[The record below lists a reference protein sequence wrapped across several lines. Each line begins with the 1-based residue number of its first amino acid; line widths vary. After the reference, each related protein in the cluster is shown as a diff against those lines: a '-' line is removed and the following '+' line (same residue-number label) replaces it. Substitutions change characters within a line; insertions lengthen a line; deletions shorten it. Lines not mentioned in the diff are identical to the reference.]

1 MTGDPSASPD
11 GPWGSQ
17 GHIPH
22 HSPSATLLPSLRA
35 YMRADWSLVHFNIFL
50 FSRQHLHADWQPAGG
65 GVKMVLHVLSGLLV
79 LLNLCSARPPPV
91 TNMEEEWRVSGS
103 LAARATLPC
112 RFTAATAPRAGT
124 TPSPAL
130 LPTTTTP
137 TDELLRVKWT
147 RVEAG
152 EERVVLVAQ
161 GGVVKVGQDYAGR
174 VSLPPR
180 TLELGHASL
189 DLAGLRASDA
199 GEYRCEVMYG
209 MEDRHSSTSLHVSGV
224 VFHYRGNTSRYTL
237 DFPAAAEACRSVG
250 AAMATPQQL
259 TAAFLD
265 GFDHCD
271 AGWLAD
277 QTVRYPI
284 TFPRPG
290 CEGDMKSRPGVR
302 TYGVRSPSEKY
313 DVFCYVDKL
322 DGEVFFPPSLNTKL
336 TLQEA
341 TVECQKHDAIM
352 ASPGQM
358 FAAWRAG
365 LNRCD
370 YGWLSD
376 GSVRYPV
383 NVPLPQC
390 GGGLLGVRTL
400 YKQEDQTGFPDPTD
414 KHGVYCFQAK
424 LEETTVSSSSP
435 PPTSADPQTGA
446 VTHSGQLD
454 SAHLSRDKEDVL
466 ETRLTGLES
475 VPVSEAV
482 LFPTTLPPPL
492 SATQAGSD
500 RGDGGGEAGSSYDSF
515 SGVNLESAPTPT
527 YVFERTS
534 STPTGL
540 DWTPTGS
547 QTPMLIFP
555 DVTATTQPG
564 KAEPQQPALV
574 FKEDTPPLT
583 FDQSPLA
590 LPAEG
595 GSSAK
600 PPVHVIIVNVHDRNK
615 SVDDILQLLNSPV
628 DGAGG
633 SLFPKIT
640 DLSQATS
647 EIVQQGSGDVAP
659 LEPSLINLP
668 PPVSFINERHQ
679 VTFDTRLPEEAR
691 GDQFETASPIMVEGN
706 KESVT
711 PFDYSDLD
719 ANTEEDHMTRGG
731 EDISSFITKTTARTA
746 LVAPTSPSVLL
757 PFPAPASMSGARK
770 YNTGSLTF
778 ETQEE
783 EGSTSDE
790 DETSGQD
797 PETEEMPASTPD
809 PGRSTLTEVP
819 VESPAVDTD
828 TAGSSGGEQLSGEEV
843 SEQRGGLI
851 PGEVMVV
858 PTSAAER
865 GTTLGQDPQQPPFTS
880 QTDKN
885 ETTWLLTGPKRL
897 STTAPSLHANTRYA
911 LQWALTPT
919 PREDSVIES
928 APPRPEKT
936 AEHPDPGEASTDDV
950 SDARPC
956 SPGVC
961 RHGGSCYQR
970 GSESVCACPPGYSG
984 RRCETDVDEC
994 QSNPCMNG
1002 ATCVDE
1008 VNAFTCLCL
1017 PSYTGPL
1024 CQQDTEGC
1032 ASGWHKF
1039 QSHCYKHFTQRRS
1052 WDAAE
1057 RDCRLHG
1064 AHLVSIL
1071 SHEEQL
1077 FVNRLGSDYQWIGLN
1092 DRMFERDFRWTDGKT
1107 MQYDHWRPN
1116 QPDSFFQSGEDCVV
1130 LIWHDGGQWN
1140 DVPCNYHLTFTCK
1153 KGTVSCGPPPTV
1165 RDARAFGAWK
1175 PRYEVNSL
1183 TRYHCKVGYVQRH
1196 APTIRCRP
1204 NGQWDAPKVTC
1215 MSPATYHKWLP
1226 LHRRSGETR
1235 YDLHT
1240 HHAPRHNADL
1250 GQSFW
1255 NPPPNK
1261 RHQELHATH

>member
-1 MTGDPSASPD
+1 MGKSRSHPPSLPLRH
-11 GPWGSQ
+11 P
-17 GHIPH
+17 
-22 HSPSATLLPSLRA
+22 PSLLPSLRA

-50 FSRQHLHADWQPAGG
+50 FSRQHLHTDWQPAGG
-65 GVKMVLHVLSGLLV
+65 RVTMVLHVLSGLLV

-112 RFTAATAPRAGT
+112 RFSTATAP
-124 TPSPAL
+124 TPSLAL
-130 LPTTTTP
+130 LHTTTTL
-137 TDELLRVKWT
+137 TDEPLRVKWT

-174 VSLPPR
+174 VSLGPR

-224 VFHYRGNTSRYTL
+224 VFHYRANTSRYNL

-284 TFPRPG
+284 TLPRPG
-290 CEGDMKSRPGVR
+290 CEGDLKSRPGVR
-302 TYGVRSPSEKY
+302 TYGVRSASEKY

-322 DGEVFFPPSLNTKL
+322 NGEVFFPPSLNTKL

-341 TVECQKHDAIM
+341 RAECQKHGATM
-352 ASPGQM
+352 ASPGQL

-400 YKQEDQTGFPDPTD
+400 YKYEDQTGFPDPTD

-424 LEETTVSSSSP
+424 LEQTTVSSSSP
-435 PPTSADPQTGA
+435 PPTSEDPQTGA

-454 SAHLSRDKEDVL
+454 SAHTARTPLSRDKEDVL
-466 ETRLTGLES
+466 ETGLTGLES
-475 VPVSEAV
+475 VPVREAV
-482 LFPTTLPPPL
+482 LSPTTPPPPL
-492 SATQAGSD
+492 GATQDGS
-500 RGDGGGEAGSSYDSF
+500 GEAGSSSDSF

-527 YVFERTS
+527 YVFQRTG

-540 DWTPTGS
+540 DRTPAGS

-555 DVTATTQPG
+555 DSTATTQPG
-564 KAEPQQPALV
+564 KAESQQPALV

-583 FDQSPLA
+583 FNQSSLA

-595 GSSAK
+595 ASSAK

-640 DLSQATS
+640 DFSQVTS
-647 EIVQQGSGDVAP
+647 EIVQPGSGDVAP

-668 PPVSFINERHQ
+668 PPVSFINGRHQ

-691 GDQFETASPIMVEGN
+691 GDQFETASPITVEGN
-706 KESVT
+706 QESVT
-711 PFDYSDLD
+711 PFDYSALD
-719 ANTEEDHMTRGG
+719 ANTEDDHMTRGA
-731 EDISSFITKTTARTA
+731 EDISPFITKTTPRTA
-746 LVAPTSPSVLL
+746 LVSRTSPSDLL
-757 PFPAPASMSGARK
+757 PVPAPASLRK
-770 YNTGSLTF
+770 YKSESPTF

-783 EGSTSDE
+783 EGSTSNEDE
-790 DETSGQD
+790 EETSGQET
-797 PETEEMPASTPD
+797 ETEEMPTSTPA

-828 TAGSSGGEQLSGEEV
+828 SAGGSSGEEV
-843 SEQRGGLI
+843 SGERGGII
-851 PGEVMVV
+851 PGEVMIV
-858 PTSAAER
+858 PTSAAEG
-865 GTTLGQDPQQPPFTS
+865 GTTLDPQQPPFTS
-880 QTDKN
+880 QRDKK
-885 ETTWLLTGPKRL
+885 ETTWLLTSPKRL
-897 STTAPSLHANTRYA
+897 STTAPSLHANTRYVS
-911 LQWALTPT
+911 QWALTPA
-919 PREDSVIES
+919 PLEDSVDYDKV
-928 APPRPEKT
+928 PEKT
-936 AEHPDPGEASTDDV
+936 TEHPDPGEASTGNV

-956 SPGVC
+956 SSGVC
-961 RHGGSCYQR
+961 HHGGSCYQR
-970 GSESVCACPPGYSG
+970 GSESVCVCPPGYSG

-1002 ATCVDE
+1002 GTCVDE

-1017 PSYTGPL
+1017 PSYAGPL
-1024 CQQDTEGC
+1024 CQQDTQVC

-1039 QSHCYKHFTQRRS
+1039 QSHCYKHFTQRRT

-1057 RDCRLHG
+1057 RECRLHG

-1092 DRMFERDFRWTDGKT
+1092 DRMFERDFRWTDGKA

-1116 QPDSFFQSGEDCVV
+1116 QPDSFFKSGEDCVV

-1153 KGTVSCGPPPTV
+1153 KGTVSCGPPPAV
-1165 RDARAFGAWK
+1165 RDARAFGAPK

-1204 NGQWDAPKVTC
+1204 DGHWDAPKVTC

-1226 LHRRSGETR
+1226 LHRRAGEIR
-1235 YDLHT
+1235 HDLHT
-1240 HHAPRHNADL
+1240 HRATRHHADL
-1250 GQSFW
+1250 GQGFQRDD
-1255 NPPPNK
+1255 
-1261 RHQELHATH
+1261 RHQGLHVTH